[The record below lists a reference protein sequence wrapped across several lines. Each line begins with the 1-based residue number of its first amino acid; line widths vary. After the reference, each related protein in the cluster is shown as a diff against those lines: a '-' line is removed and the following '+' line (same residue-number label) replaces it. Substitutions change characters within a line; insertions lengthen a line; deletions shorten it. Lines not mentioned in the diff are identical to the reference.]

1 MNEPN
6 KLITEKEYTMKKITR
21 IFIFAAGLVFWLAC
35 SQREHIEYEPKAET
49 GSLQLNMG
57 IKVTTTET
65 QPASRAVGT
74 DDFTVSVYDVATGS
88 VAQDVNKQDAVY
100 RYADMP
106 EIITLYTGNYYVVA
120 SSASEMPA
128 AEWESPFYQGTSD
141 TISIKKAAVSTID
154 PIECTQK
161 NVKVTVSY
169 TDNLKKELSDFY
181 ATISLSNSS
190 SDYLT
195 FNKTTSQAGYFK
207 PEKLKAVLNGTRYD
221 GEVVS
226 TLVEIAE
233 VRSGQ
238 HQHIEFDVILT
249 GHLQLAVNIN
259 TDVDIIDK
267 DIVVPPGDSTI
278 VDPNPGEDEPV
289 TPTPENTIAIVG
301 QDFDIDQAIEF
312 AVGETKTVVV
322 DITAPNQ
329 IYDLWV
335 EIDSPFL
342 TEEELNSLALPIPKK
357 FNLGNL
363 TSELKEAFGPDGLGL
378 IGNEEVRGKTSLVF
392 DITRFTS
399 LLLQAGTH
407 KFIITVSDYDGY
419 ELTKTL
425 TLVNH

>member
-1 MNEPN
+1 
-6 KLITEKEYTMKKITR
+6 MKRVTR
-21 IFIFAAGLVFWLAC
+21 IFILTVCLVSLFAC
-35 SQREHIEYEPKAET
+35 HKKEHIEYEPKPET
-49 GSLQLNMG
+49 GSLQLDMG
-57 IKVTTTET
+57 IKVTVTET
-65 QPASRAVGT
+65 QPTTRAVST
-74 DDFTVSVYDVATGS
+74 EDFIVSVYDAATGG
-88 VAQDVNKQDAVY
+88 VAQDVNREDAVY

-106 EIITLYTGNYYVVA
+106 EIITLYTGDYYIVA
-120 SSASEMPA
+120 SSESEMPA
-128 AEWESPFYQGTSD
+128 AEWESPFYQGKSD
-141 TISIKKAAVSTID
+141 IITIKKAAVSKVD
-154 PIECTQK
+154 PIECTLQ

-169 TDNLKKELSDFY
+169 TDNLKKELTDFY
-181 ATISLSNSS
+181 STISLSSSS

-195 FNKTTSQAGYFK
+195 FSKTTTQAGYFK

-226 TLVEIAE
+226 TVVEIDNVE
-233 VRSGQ
+233 PGQ
-238 HQHIEFDVILT
+238 HQNIEFDVVLT
-249 GHLQLAVNIN
+249 GRLELTVNVN
-259 TDVDIIDK
+259 TDVDIINK

-278 VDPNPGEDEPV
+278 VEPGPGPDEPV
-289 TPTPENTIAIVG
+289 IPTPENTITIVG
-301 QDFDIDQAIEF
+301 QGFDIDQAIEF

-342 TEEELNSLALPIPKK
+342 TEEELGSLALPIPKK

-363 TSELKEAFGPDGLGL
+363 TPELKNAFGPEGLGL
-378 IGNEEVRGKTSLVF
+378 IGNDDVRGKTSLVF

-407 KFIITVSDYDGY
+407 KFIITVGDYDGY

-425 TLVNH
+425 TLINH